1 MDYEVFLISRIREH
15 WLASAKT
22 SDDNVESVALG
33 LARTGRVV
41 TAAALLMAV
50 TFASFIAGSV
60 SVMCMIGLGVTLAV
74 LMDATLVRVLLVPA
88 FMRLLG
94 RTNWWAP
101 QPLIRL
107 HRLIGISEARRRSRP
122 RTVVPQ
128 PVPAFSQAV

>member
-1 MDYEVFLISRIREH
+1 M
-15 WLASAKT
+15 
-22 SDDNVESVALG
+22 
-33 LARTGRVV
+33 

-94 RTNWWAP
+94 RANWWAP

-107 HRLIGISEARRRSRP
+107 HTRIGISEAGRRSRP
-122 RTVVPQ
+122 RAVVPQ
-128 PVPAFSQAV
+128 PVPAFGEAV